1 MEIPYWSPYLLRVP
15 TGDAWGWARK
25 QFALKQTLLTEI
37 GLNQLNALKLNHIF

>member
-15 TGDAWGWARK
+15 IGDAWKRLHGWARK

-37 GLNQLNALKLNHIF
+37 GLNQLNALK